1 MWVRGCPIK
10 SGRLTSLQTSRNPGS
25 SSGGGPW
32 WLRAATKVLPPR
44 QPRAGARRPPPGEY
58 KSKKISKECWTRQ
71 SLSFQI
77 CGYRHNWV
85 LLKDV
90 QNMNFYFGQ
99 WNSFNVLS
107 LSWLA
112 RGILSMPFH
121 CHGFAGQRG
130 SFNVFSLPWFPKA
143 MGFFQC
149 LFIVMAS
156 QGSGVLSKS
165 VIVMVSQGNGILKA
179 VGFFISMSF
188 HCHGFTRQWDSE
200 GSGNLYFNVFSLS
213 WFHRALGF
221 FQCPA
226 IVIMNYRF
234 QCIVAASFQC

>member
-10 SGRLTSLQTSRNPGS
+10 SVCLTLQTSQNPGS

-71 SLSFQI
+71 SLNFQI

-85 LLKDV
+85 FLKDMRN
-90 QNMNFYFGQ
+90 NMHFYFGQ

-107 LSWLA
+107 L
-112 RGILSMPFH
+112 
-121 CHGFAGQRG
+121 
-130 SFNVFSLPWFPKA
+130 PWFHRPE
-143 MGFFQC
+143 GFFQC

-156 QGSGVLSKS
+156 QGSGVLS
-165 VIVMVSQGNGILKA
+165 
-179 VGFFISMSF
+179 MSF
-188 HCHGFTRQWDSE
+188 HCHGFPGQRDS
-200 GSGNLYFNVFSLS
+200 FNVFSLS
-213 WFHRALGF
+213 WLHRAVGFFQSPSLSWFHRAMGF
-221 FQCPA
+221 
-226 IVIMNYRF
+226 
-234 QCIVAASFQC
+234 